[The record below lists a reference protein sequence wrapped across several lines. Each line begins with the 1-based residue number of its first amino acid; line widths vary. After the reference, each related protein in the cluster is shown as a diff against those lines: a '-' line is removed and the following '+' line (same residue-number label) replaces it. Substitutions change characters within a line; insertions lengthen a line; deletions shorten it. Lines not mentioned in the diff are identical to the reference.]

1 MYNTN
6 REGKSILS
14 RVFKDYSE
22 METCKELL
30 NIFVEENWIDVFK
43 QSEYFSQYMEPK
55 KGNSVIPQTTLSK
68 IIKNNGKIP
77 ETVARKVKKRGVLI
91 VRHTIPSETI
101 HQWMADLG

>member
-55 KGNSVIPQTTLSK
+55 KGNSVM
-68 IIKNNGKIP
+68 
-77 ETVARKVKKRGVLI
+77 E
-91 VRHTIPSETI
+91 
-101 HQWMADLG
+101 DLFEALATRNLTK